1 MCRLLKFLGF
11 SLLAGNSLFG
21 NAELDP
27 MEISAL
33 RLETEAKNLPARVQ
47 VIDAEKIEKSGF
59 TDLVGLLR
67 KEANLQV
74 SSTSGNSARS
84 TVSMGGFGE
93 NGQLRT
99 LVLVDGH
106 RVNAI
111 DMSPINW
118 YSIPLALV
126 ESIEVIRGGQSGT
139 YGNHA
144 VGGVIKINTKL
155 PDSNPTGSIEASAGS
170 FDSHS
175 ARGAYSQRI
184 GEIGLTIFGDRVES
198 DGYRVNGGH
207 ETEAGGLRFDW
218 VGESDLRGYLS
229 WAVTDSEYGLPA
241 PLNASQLMKDR
252 RQTQTPDDR
261 VLERTSHGRAGLSF
275 EINQNWSFEN
285 RLGYQ
290 DRDVNDQFYGDWGFY
305 LAEKVYQTFSYSP
318 ALHFNSNKA
327 DWMFGFDFTDAEFDS
342 KTNSFSS
349 YTSKYEEE
357 LIQYKR
363 ETTAF
368 LLSTRLEVSDEW
380 NFNGNIRLERAGN
393 SGDFDLKK
401 DEWAGGIGLIR
412 EFEGD
417 DRIYGTIR
425 RFYRYPA
432 MDEYY
437 NAMSGLLNPNLMPEN
452 GYEVELGVDWAIDEV
467 FFGGRIFR
475 QWMDREIVYD
485 TAKSDPSNPWSDQV
499 GNINLPKIRRVGLDF
514 SLEWQINESI
524 LSGLSY
530 EYVKATFE
538 DGTSSTLNYSGSRVP
553 LVPEGLLRLYLELR
567 PVDTLLLSFG
577 GSYVGESFRGSDFS
591 NSETKLEDYWLFD
604 LGVNYQLSENATLYG
619 GVENLLNEEYL
630 STAFGETGTGLYP
643 GEGRKATVGLRY
655 SF

>member
-1 MCRLLKFLGF
+1 MCRLIKFLGF
-11 SLLAGNSLFG
+11 SLLAGKSLFG
-21 NAELDP
+21 NAELYP

-47 VIDAEKIEKSGF
+47 VIDAEKIEKSGS

-155 PDSNPTGSIEASAGS
+155 PQTNPTGSIEASAGS
-170 FDSHS
+170 FDSYS

-207 ETEAGGLRFDW
+207 ETDAGGLRLDW
-218 VGESDLRGYLS
+218 GSESDLRGYLS
-229 WAVTDSEYGLPA
+229 WAVSDSEYGLPGS
-241 PLNASQLMKDR
+241 LSASQLMNDR
-252 RQTQTPDDR
+252 RQTLYPDDG
-261 VLERTSHGRAGLSF
+261 VQERSSHGRAGLSY
-275 EINQNWSFEN
+275 EINSNWRIEN
-285 RLGYQ
+285 RFGYQ
-290 DRDVNDQFYGDWGFY
+290 DRDINEQFFWTGGFY
-305 LAEKVYQTFSYSP
+305 LADKVYQTFSYSP
-318 ALHFNSNKA
+318 ALHFNSNQA
-327 DWMFGFDFTDAEFDS
+327 DWRFGFDFTDAEFDS
-342 KTNSFSS
+342 KSTDNSG
-349 YTSKYEEE
+349 EET
-357 LIQYKR
+357 LTQYQR
-363 ETTAF
+363 VTTAF
-368 LLSTRLEVSDEW
+368 LVSVGVNLSDDW
-380 NFNGNIRLERAGN
+380 NFNGNIRLERAEN

-401 DEWAGGIGLIR
+401 DEWAGGIGLVR

-437 NAMSGLLNPNLMPEN
+437 SVWSGLNPNLMPEN
-452 GYEVELGVDWAIDEV
+452 GYEMELGGDWSMDQ
-467 FFGGRIFR
+467 FSLSGRIFR
-475 QWMDREIVYD
+475 QWMDGEIVYD
-485 TAKSDPSNPWSDQV
+485 TAKLDPSDPWSSQV
-499 GNINLPKIRRVGLDF
+499 GNINLPKIHRVGLDF
-514 SLEWQINESI
+514 SLECQITESI

-553 LVPEGLLRLYLELR
+553 LVPEGLIRLYLELR
-567 PVDTLLLSFG
+567 PVDSLLLSFG
-577 GSYVGESFRGSDFS
+577 GSYAGESYRGSDFS
-591 NSETKLEDYWLFD
+591 NIETKLDDYWLFD
-604 LGVNYQLSENATLYG
+604 LGVNYQLSESATLFG
-619 GVENLLNEEYL
+619 GVENLFNEEYL
-630 STAFGETGTGLYP
+630 STAFGSGLYP
-643 GEGRKATVGLRY
+643 GEGRRATVGLRY

>member
-1 MCRLLKFLGF
+1 MCRLFKFLGF

-47 VIDAEKIEKSGF
+47 VIDAEKIEKSGS

-111 DMSPINW
+111 DMSSINW

-155 PDSNPTGSIEASAGS
+155 PESNPTGSVEASAGS
-170 FDSHS
+170 FDSYS

-207 ETEAGGLRFDW
+207 ETEAGGLRLDW
-218 VGESDLRGYLS
+218 GSESDLRGYLS
-229 WAVTDSEYGLPA
+229 WAVSDSEYGLPGG
-241 PLNASQLMKDR
+241 LNTSELLIDR
-252 RQTQTPDDR
+252 RQTLSPDDG
-261 VLERTSHGRAGLSF
+261 VQERSSHGRAGLSY
-275 EINQNWSFEN
+275 EINSNWRIEN
-285 RLGYQ
+285 RFGYQ
-290 DRDVNDQFYGDWGFY
+290 DRDVNEQFYGDWGFY

-318 ALHFNSNKA
+318 ALHFNSDQA
-327 DWMFGFDFTDAEFDS
+327 DWRFGFDFTDAELDS
-342 KTNSFSS
+342 KSNNGFSE
-349 YTSKYEEE
+349 T
-357 LIQYKR
+357 LTQFQR
-363 ETTAF
+363 VTTAF
-368 LLSTRLEVSDEW
+368 LVSGGVNLSDNW
-380 NFNGNIRLERAGN
+380 NINGNIRLERAEN
-393 SGDFDLKK
+393 SGDFDLRK

-417 DRIYGTIR
+417 DRIYGTIC

-437 NAMSGLLNPNLMPEN
+437 SVWSGLNPNLMPEN
-452 GYEVELGVDWAIDEV
+452 GYEMELGGDWSMDQFSIS
-467 FFGGRIFR
+467 GRIFR
-475 QWMDREIVYD
+475 QWMDGEIVYD
-485 TAKSDPSNPWSDQV
+485 TAKLDPSDPWSSQV

-514 SLEWQINESI
+514 SLEWQITESI

-553 LVPEGLLRLYLELR
+553 LVPERLLRLYLELR
-567 PVDTLLLSFG
+567 PVDSILLSFG
-577 GSYVGESFRGSDFS
+577 GSYAGESYRGSDFS

-604 LGVNYQLSENATLYG
+604 LGVNYQLSESATLFG
-619 GVENLLNEEYL
+619 GVENLFNEEYL
-630 STAFGETGTGLYP
+630 STAFGSGLYP
-643 GEGRKATVGLRY
+643 GEGRRAKVGLRY

>member
-1 MCRLLKFLGF
+1 MSKLLIKLYIIGQLIA
-11 SLLAGNSLFG
+11 SILFA
-21 NAELDP
+21 NEQLEP

-33 RLETEAKNLPARVQ
+33 RLETETKNLPARVQ
-47 VIDAEKIEKSGF
+47 VIDAEKIEKSGSR
-59 TDLVGLLR
+59 DLVGLLR

-93 NGQLRT
+93 NAQLRT

-111 DMSPINW
+111 DMSAINW

-126 ESIEVIRGGQSGT
+126 ESIEVIRGGHSGT

-155 PDSNPTGSIEASAGS
+155 PEANPTGSIEASAGS
-170 FDSHS
+170 FDSYS
-175 ARGAYSQRI
+175 ARGAYSQMI
-184 GEIGLTIFGDRVES
+184 GKIGLTIFGDRVES
-198 DGYRVNGGH
+198 EGYRVNGGH
-207 ETEAGGLRFDW
+207 ETEAGGLRLDW
-218 VGESDLRGYLS
+218 GGESDLRGYLS
-229 WAVTDSEYGLPA
+229 WAVSDGEYGLPGS
-241 PLNASQLMKDR
+241 LNASQLMKDR
-252 RQTQTPDDR
+252 RQTLSPDDG

-275 EINQNWSFEN
+275 EINQNWSLEN
-285 RLGYQ
+285 RFAYQ
-290 DRDVNDQFYGDWGFY
+290 DRDVD
-305 LAEKVYQTFSYSP
+305 EKYFGEFLGTPWKYFAKKVHQTFSYSP
-318 ALHFNSNKA
+318 ALHFNSNRA
-327 DWMFGFDFTDAEFDS
+327 DWRFGFDFTDAELDS
-342 KTNSFSS
+342 KSNNGFSE
-349 YTSKYEEE
+349 T
-357 LIQYKR
+357 LTQLQR
-363 ETTAF
+363 ETAAF
-368 LLSTRLEVSDEW
+368 LVSAGVNLSDDW
-380 NFNGNIRLERAGN
+380 NFNGNIRLERAEN
-393 SGDFDLKK
+393 SGDFDLRK

-437 NAMSGLLNPNLMPEN
+437 SVLSGLNPNLMPEN
-452 GYEVELGVDWAIDEV
+452 GYEVELGVDWGIDQV
-467 FFGGRIFR
+467 LLGGRIFR

-485 TAKSDPSNPWSDQV
+485 TAALDPSDPWSPQV
-499 GNINLPKIRRVGLDF
+499 GNKNLPKIRRIGLDF
-514 SLEWQINESI
+514 SLEWQITESI

-567 PVDTLLLSFG
+567 PIDSLLLSFG
-577 GSYVGESFRGSDFS
+577 GSYAGESYRGSDFS
-591 NSETKLEDYWLFD
+591 NSETKLDDYWLFD
-604 LGVNYQLSENATLYG
+604 LGVNYQLSESATLFG
-619 GVENLLNEEYL
+619 GVENLFNEEYL
-630 STAFGETGTGLYP
+630 STAFGSGLYP
-643 GEGRKATVGLRY
+643 GEGRRATVGLRY